1 MNRGDNRAMQID
13 AARIDEAMTRL
24 NALLSHAWMVRNFLK
39 HADEVED
46 DEDLLDVHR
55 TIFDVIRA
63 VEGSYQRRDAKE
75 YFRRVQGKLPK
86 LKKAAATLTR
96 EFRRVSSHTNFEMA
110 ALSLSTCT
118 LQIEEIL
125 QMVAPLLRSL
135 PADANESSADD
146 PSP

>member
-1 MNRGDNRAMQID
+1 MQ
-13 AARIDEAMTRL
+13 IDEAMTRL
-24 NALLSHAWMVRNFLK
+24 NALFAHAWMVRNFLK
-39 HADEVED
+39 HADEVQDD
-46 DEDLLDVHR
+46 DELLDVQR

-63 VEGSYQRRDAKE
+63 VEASYQRRDAKE
-75 YFRRVQGKLPK
+75 YFRRAQGKLPK

-96 EFRRVSSHTNFEMA
+96 EYGRVSSHTNFAMA

-118 LQIEEIL
+118 QQIEELL
-125 QMVAPLLRSL
+125 QTVAPLLRSL